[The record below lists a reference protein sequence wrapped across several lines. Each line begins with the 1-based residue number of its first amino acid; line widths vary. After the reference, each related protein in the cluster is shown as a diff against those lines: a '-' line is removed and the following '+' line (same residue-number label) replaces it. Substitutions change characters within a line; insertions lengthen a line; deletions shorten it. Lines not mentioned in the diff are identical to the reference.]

1 MNSKPEILYKYR
13 SWPEKC
19 GRNRFQRRILI
30 KNEIYF
36 SSAEQFND
44 PFDNSLP
51 FRYKESDLTHQN
63 LFNKLFLIGR
73 RNWPKMTDEQLQ
85 KICIERINS
94 GVFENG
100 KYWKENADEN
110 IKSMKSSLGIFSL
123 SAVNDSILM
132 WSHYAD
138 SHRGYC
144 IGFDSNILF
153 GLSGS
158 LGNVIYDNI
167 FPEIGL
173 FDDSLESFLRFFI
186 TKSESW
192 SYEQEYRI
200 LKKDL
205 AKKTIIF
212 TNDCIKQIIFGCKM
226 NASKKKQIRDIVAS
240 KYKNVEIFEAEMS
253 STEFKINLKKTR
265 K

>member
-1 MNSKPEILYKYR
+1 MNSRPEILYKYR

-19 GRNRFQRRILI
+19 GRNRFQRRILT

-63 LFNKLFLIGR
+63 LYNKLFLIGR
-73 RNWPKMTDEQLQ
+73 RNWPNMTDEQLQ

-94 GVFENG
+94 GAFENG
-100 KYWKENADEN
+100 NFWKENADRN
-110 IKSMKSSLGIFSL
+110 IKSVKSSLGIFSL

-144 IGFDSNILF
+144 IGFDSDILF
-153 GLSGS
+153 RLSGS
-158 LGNVIYDNI
+158 LGNVIYDNR
-167 FPEIGL
+167 FPVIGL
-173 FDDSLESFLRFFI
+173 FDDSLEGFVRFFI

-200 LKKDL
+200 LKTNF
-205 AKKTIIF
+205 AKKTITF
-212 TNDCIKQIIFGCKM
+212 TNDCIKQIILGCKM
-226 NASKKKQIRDIVAS
+226 KPSKKKEVRDIVVS
-240 KYKNVEIFEAEMS
+240 KFMNAEIFEAEMN
-253 STEFKINLKKTR
+253 STDFKIDIKR